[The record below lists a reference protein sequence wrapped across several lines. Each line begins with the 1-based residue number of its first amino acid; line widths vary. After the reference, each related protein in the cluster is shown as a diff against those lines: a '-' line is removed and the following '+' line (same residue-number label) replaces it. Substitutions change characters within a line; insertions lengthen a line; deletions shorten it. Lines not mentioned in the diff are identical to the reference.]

1 MRLIHR
7 ALALLLASCI
17 GALAFSAGALAK
29 KDDFKDAIPV
39 SLDGAPPPVR
49 DPGIANGLPLTGYFE
64 KSFTVDGVA
73 RTAKIYIASQ
83 APIRS
88 YFTVIAVPDGVTTAE
103 FLQETGWKDLA
114 DETQEGLF
122 VLEPGPGGWGS
133 FDAEQ
138 NYVNAAM
145 NFYMGTGNRY
155 FSIYGEH
162 YLVGYASGGPALEAW
177 AAAHPLRVIGQVYVG
192 SKGLPASYFN
202 QFYSLEFDG
211 TSTPPGTNV
220 VFPPGFRL
228 IKYAE
233 TVLPTW
239 YIDPDKSTISDSLDY
254 WMYAN
259 DCVESKHKD
268 PVLGKICVQSND
280 SGRWMTSYSG
290 PISEL
295 AVLDEPGKDS
305 DKKADKYLKKERTKD
320 IRDFLTYYTRY
331 ENFFAYGNQLVLRSD
346 YKKLGFEIHTMTV
359 NNFAREYLV
368 YVPKSAKKLWKKAAP
383 VMWIWPG
390 DSQTDKVFVD
400 STQWWKVAEDNGFTL
415 VIVCEKIN
423 TNAISVSHGDSLQ
436 FWRQLREAIIQN
448 YDVDPTR
455 FYFSGQSAGSFLSQS
470 FAVAFPEFFAA
481 IASTSGAPS
490 NNFNGMNAN
499 IEGTTYPA
507 SNRMVPNYMIY
518 GAGDLNTLLGTLWDA
533 ITNALDRWAGYF
545 LGVNGLA
552 LTAAD
557 EGRAVISGWQDRF
570 STWTWTKQFGN
581 ETVPVFQVTKDIY
594 RSHNN
599 IYEETPMLWEFARH
613 YSSEVDANNN
623 VVRYYSA
630 SGFTVKGD
638 KVQIYP

>member
-1 MRLIHR
+1 
-7 ALALLLASCI
+7 
-17 GALAFSAGALAK
+17 
-29 KDDFKDAIPV
+29 
-39 SLDGAPPPVR
+39 
-49 DPGIANGLPLTGYFE
+49 
-64 KSFTVDGVA
+64 
-73 RTAKIYIASQ
+73 
-83 APIRS
+83 
-88 YFTVIAVPDGVTTAE
+88 
-103 FLQETGWKDLA
+103 
-114 DETQEGLF
+114 
-122 VLEPGPGGWGS
+122 
-133 FDAEQ
+133 
-138 NYVNAAM
+138 M
-145 NFYMGTGNRY
+145 NFYRGTGNSY
-155 FSIYGEH
+155 FSIYGES
-162 YLVGYASGGPALEAW
+162 YLVGYGSGGPALEAW
-177 AAAHPLRVIGQVYVG
+177 SAANPLKVIGQVYVG

-202 QFYSLEFDG
+202 QFYSLAFDG

-220 VFPPGFRL
+220 VFPPSFRL

-268 PVLGKICVQSND
+268 PVLGKICVQAND

-290 PISEL
+290 PISEV

-346 YKKLGFEIHTMTV
+346 YKKLGFEIHTMMV

-383 VMWIWPG
+383 VMWVWPG

-400 STQWWKVAEDNGFTL
+400 STQWWKVAEDNGFIL

-436 FWRQLREAIIQN
+436 FWQQLREAIIQN

-490 NNFNGMNAN
+490 NNFNGMNVN

-557 EGRAVISGWQDRF
+557 QGRAVISGWQDRF